1 MVATIF
7 DRPEFSDALFYPRH
21 DVSLPP
27 RGARDTHVEV
37 PGARLHVRTHGAGRS
52 LPTLLLFHG
61 NGEVVADYDDAAEQF
76 EHAGASLVVTDYR
89 GYGASTGSPSLR
101 HAIDDARVV
110 AEAVAPVVVMGRSLG
125 GAAAHEL
132 FARPVPSMRAV
143 VLESAFSDL
152 DGLIRRRGIDPPQT
166 YAQQELAVF
175 DPIAKLQHG
184 TLPLLV
190 LHGERDDL
198 VIVDEARRAH
208 SAAGSPN
215 KTLAVIPGHGHN
227 DVSLSPQYWAELAR
241 FVASVTR

>member
-1 MVATIF
+1 
-7 DRPEFSDALFYPRH
+7 
-21 DVSLPP
+21 
-27 RGARDTHVEV
+27 
-37 PGARLHVRTHGAGRS
+37 

-76 EHAGASLVVTDYR
+76 AHAGVGLVVTDYR
-89 GYGASTGSPSLR
+89 GYGASTGTPSLR
-101 HAIDDARVV
+101 HAIADARAV
-110 AEAVAPVVVMGRSLG
+110 AEAVAPVFVMGRSLG

-132 FARPVPSMRAV
+132 FASPVPSMRAV

-152 DGLIRRRGIDPPQT
+152 DGLIRRRGIDPPRA
-166 YAQQELAVF
+166 YAQQELAMF

-198 VIVDEARRAH
+198 VIVEEARRAH

-215 KTLAVIPGHGHN
+215 KTLAVIPRHGHN
-227 DVSLSPQYWAELAR
+227 DVSLAPMYWTELAR
-241 FVASVTR
+241 FIASTVG